1 MAYIDNVKVILEKDY
16 FRKDAGWHIDIRD
29 AKKNNGVVLSA
40 ITIMN
45 ENQTVAP
52 VFYIDGYSEKGY
64 TEEAAAQSIYENY
77 QKNIGETTR
86 MNDNELIH
94 KLSQFSNVKNNI
106 CYKIVNTQ
114 ANRRM
119 FRDAPHFPITDDLSV
134 MYYLQIERGATAT
147 ITNQMLDVWG
157 IDKNDAVNKLWDYA
171 YKNTMEQNTPDFFN
185 IAEKLYPYMDKD
197 DFDTSLYVL
206 SNKDRTFG
214 ASVLLYDN
222 TDILKDCLNKVKDE
236 TGNNCKGLYVLPSS
250 IHELILVPDN
260 GDMNKNYMM
269 QMVREV
275 NSTEVRTDEILSNN
289 VFYFDADKG
298 FRQITHSIQ
307 EISR

>member
-1 MAYIDNVKVILEKDY
+1 MAYIDNVKAILEKDY
-16 FRKDAGWHIDIRD
+16 FRKDAGWHIDIKD
-29 AKKNNGVVLSA
+29 TKKNNGVVLS
-40 ITIMN
+40 TIIVGN
-45 ENQTVAP
+45 KNQKVAP
-52 VFYIDGYSEKGY
+52 VFYIDGYSENGY

-114 ANRRM
+114 ANKKL
-119 FRDAPHFPITDDLSV
+119 FSNAPHFPITDDLSV
-134 MYYLQIERGATAT
+134 MYYLQIERGAPAT
-147 ITNQMLDVWG
+147 ITNQMLDIWG

-171 YKNTMEQNTPDFFN
+171 YKNTMEQNTPEFFN

-214 ASVLLYDN
+214 VSLLLYDN
-222 TDILKDCLNKVKDE
+222 TDILKDCLNKVKD
-236 TGNNCKGLYVLPSS
+236 
-250 IHELILVPDN
+250 
-260 GDMNKNYMM
+260 
-269 QMVREV
+269 
-275 NSTEVRTDEILSNN
+275 
-289 VFYFDADKG
+289 
-298 FRQITHSIQ
+298 
-307 EISR
+307 

>member
-1 MAYIDNVKVILEKDY
+1 MAYIDNVKAILEKDY

-40 ITIMN
+40 IVVGN
-45 ENQTVAP
+45 KNQTVAP
-52 VFYIDGYSEKGY
+52 VFYIDGYSENGY

-77 QKNIGETTR
+77 QKNLGETTR
-86 MNDNELIH
+86 MNDNELIY
-94 KLSQFSNVKNNI
+94 KLSQFDNVKDNI

-114 ANRRM
+114 ANRKM

-157 IDKNDAVNKLWDYA
+157 IDKNDAVNKLWGYA
-171 YKNTMEQNTPDFFN
+171 YKNTMKQHIPEFFN
-185 IAEKLYPYMDKD
+185 VAEQLYPYMDKS

-222 TDILKDCLNKVKDE
+222 TDILRDSLNKIQKE
-236 TGNNCKGLYVLPSS
+236 MEHNYTGLYILPSS
-250 IHELILVPDN
+250 IHELIIIPDDGRTN
-260 GDMNKNYMM
+260 DKDYMK
-269 QMVREV
+269 QMVRDINRSELKPEEV
-275 NSTEVRTDEILSNN
+275 LSDN
-289 VFYFDADKG
+289 VFYFDDKG
-298 FRQITHSIQ
+298 FRQITHTIQ

>member
-77 QKNIGETTR
+77 QKNIGETSR

-147 ITNQMLDVWG
+147 ITNQMLNVWG
-157 IDKNDAVNKLWDYA
+157 IDKKSADNKLWDYA
-171 YKNTMEQNTPDFFN
+171 YKNTMKQNPPDFFN
-185 IAEKLYPYMDKD
+185 IMDKLYPDMDKS

-206 SNKDRTFG
+206 SNKDNIFG
-214 ASVLLYDN
+214 ASVLLYGN
-222 TDILKDCLNKVKDE
+222 ADILKDCLNKIQKE
-236 TGNNCKGLYVLPSS
+236 TEHNYTGLYILPSS
-250 IHELILVPDN
+250 IHELIIIPDDGRTN
-260 GDMNKNYMM
+260 DKDYMK
-269 QMVREV
+269 QMVRDINRSELKPEEV
-275 NSTEVRTDEILSNN
+275 LSDN
-289 VFYFDADKG
+289 VFYFDDKG
-298 FRQITHSIQ
+298 FRQITHTIQ